1 MTGPQSAA
9 IKEMVENAKVD
20 PEAPTPKTKLP
31 WLVKSATFD
40 QLSLT
45 LALLEEQGYTPTLL
59 SPGGM
64 IPDTR
69 PGGGLMWCGSAYTV
83 CGKRAGQPI
92 NEDMHW
98 GQPIHIG
105 IDPAS
110 GSSQTVRHEKAPLV
124 ECPECGGYGQ
134 VPIGPINEMQS
145 KLCPKCG
152 GSGNAPNKKAGPS
165 LPVQPKGKGKK

>member
-1 MTGPQSAA
+1 MNDPQP
-9 IKEMVENAKVD
+9 NPTVD

-45 LALLEEQGYTPTLL
+45 LALLEEQGYTPTLI

-83 CGKRAGQPI
+83 CGKLKEAPI
-92 NEDMHW
+92 VVAY
-98 GQPIHIG
+98 PITGTIQQG
-105 IDPAS
+105 IDLVNEYFAS
-110 GSSQTVRHEKAPLV
+110 HPGRQLLPIPVNPQHVELTQQLREATADHVMTPPEKA
-124 ECPECGGYGQ
+124 
-134 VPIGPINEMQS
+134 
-145 KLCPKCG
+145 
-152 GSGNAPNKKAGPS
+152 PS